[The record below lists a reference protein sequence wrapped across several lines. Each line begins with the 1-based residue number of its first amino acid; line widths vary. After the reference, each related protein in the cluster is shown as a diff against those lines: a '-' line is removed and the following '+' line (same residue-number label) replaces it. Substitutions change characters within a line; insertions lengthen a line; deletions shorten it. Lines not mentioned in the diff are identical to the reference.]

1 MKTTESTG
9 KYSGNHREL
18 KRELKIKPQR
28 AQGTQR

>member
-1 MKTTESTG
+1 MKTTESTE

-28 AQGTQR
+28 TQRTQR